1 MDDNAQAIGKAP
13 WAAMTPALLA
23 ELDVGLAI
31 KDASGDRYVH
41 ASDTLTRLLGR
52 SASDLL
58 AHTDADLFGKDVAAG
73 LRATDAAALA
83 SGSSHTGE
91 YRLLLEPDQPRRDFK
106 VISTPVADVTGPGA
120 AQVCHLWTDV
130 TVMRQHEAKVAIALV
145 QLEQQQL
152 ANEALSLEASEERL
166 RLNAGGL
173 YQQTQFDDQLRREV
187 DLSTREHR
195 EFSLVSVAIDPPSE
209 AELRLGPSARARL
222 LGELSQL
229 LRNNT
234 RAMDAACRLS
244 EERFAILLSGVGL
257 ATAHSRVETL
267 RRQCATQIV
276 VLDGQDFGF
285 TISMGVAS
293 FPHTAHTQDQLLE
306 SSEMALESARRKGGN
321 RISLASIRF
330 EAQV

>member
-23 ELDVGLAI
+23 ELDVGLAV
-31 KDASGDRYVH
+31 KKVTGDRYVH

-58 AHTDADLFGKDVAAG
+58 AYSDAELFGKDVAAA

-91 YRLLLEPDQPRRDFK
+91 YRLLLEPGQPRRDFK
-106 VISTPVADVTGPGA
+106 VISTPVADATGSLA
-120 AQVCHLWTDV
+120 AHVCHLWTDV
-130 TVMRQHEAKVAIALV
+130 TVMRQREARLSMALV

-152 ANEALSLEASEERL
+152 ANEALSHEASEARL

-173 YQQTQFDDQLRREV
+173 YQRTQFDDQLRREV

-195 EFSLVSVAIDPPSE
+195 EFSLVSIAIDPPAE
-209 AELRLGPSARARL
+209 AELRLGPSARDRL

-244 EERFAILLSGVGL
+244 EDRFAILLSGVGL
-257 ATAHSRVETL
+257 ATAHTRVENL

-293 FPHTAHTQDQLLE
+293 FPHTAHTQDELLE
-306 SSEMALESARRKGGN
+306 ASEMALESARRKGGN
-321 RISLASIRF
+321 RVSLASIRF
-330 EAQV
+330 EAEA

>member
-31 KDASGDRYVH
+31 KDTSGDRYVH
-41 ASDTLTRLLGR
+41 ASDTLIQLLGR

-58 AHTDADLFGKDVAAG
+58 AHSDAELFGKDVAAA

-91 YRLLLEPDQPRRDFK
+91 YRLLLDPAQPRRDFR
-106 VISTPVADVTGPGA
+106 VISTPVANATGSTA
-120 AQVCHLWTDV
+120 AQVCHLWTDI
-130 TVMRQHEAKVAIALV
+130 TTMRQREARLSMALV

-152 ANEALSLEASEERL
+152 ANEALSQETGEVRL

-173 YQQTQFDDQLRREV
+173 YQRSQFDDQLRREV

-195 EFSLVSVAIDPPSE
+195 EFSLVSIAIDPPSE
-209 AELRLGPSARARL
+209 VELRLGPSARARL

-234 RAMDAACRLS
+234 RGMDAACRLS
-244 EERFAILLSGVGL
+244 EDRFAILLSGVGL

-321 RISLASIRF
+321 RVSLASIRF
-330 EAQV
+330 EAQA

>member
-13 WAAMTPALLA
+13 WAARTPALLA
-23 ELDVGLAI
+23 ELDVGLAV
-31 KDASGDRYVH
+31 KEVTGDRYVH

-58 AHTDADLFGKDVAAG
+58 AYSDAELFGKDVAAA

-91 YRLLLEPDQPRRDFK
+91 YRLLLEPGQPRRDFK
-106 VISTPVADVTGPGA
+106 VISTPVADATGSLA
-120 AQVCHLWTDV
+120 AHVCHLWTDV
-130 TVMRQHEAKVAIALV
+130 TVMRQREARLSMALV

-152 ANEALSLEASEERL
+152 ANEALSHEASEARL

-173 YQQTQFDDQLRREV
+173 YQRTQFDDQLRREV

-195 EFSLVSVAIDPPSE
+195 EFSLVSIAIDPPAE
-209 AELRLGPSARARL
+209 AELRLGPSARDRL

-244 EERFAILLSGVGL
+244 EDRFAILLSGVGL
-257 ATAHSRVETL
+257 ATAHTRVENL

-293 FPHTAHTQDQLLE
+293 FPHTAHTQDELLE
-306 SSEMALESARRKGGN
+306 ASEMALESARRKGGN
-321 RISLASIRF
+321 RVSLASIRF
-330 EAQV
+330 EAEA

>member
-23 ELDVGLAI
+23 ELDVGLAV
-31 KDASGDRYVH
+31 KEVTGDRYVH

-58 AHTDADLFGKDVAAG
+58 AYSDAELFGKDVAAA

-91 YRLLLEPDQPRRDFK
+91 YRLLLEPGQPRRDFK
-106 VISTPVADVTGPGA
+106 VISTPVADATGSLA
-120 AQVCHLWTDV
+120 AHVCHLWTDV
-130 TVMRQHEAKVAIALV
+130 TVMRQREARLSMALV

-152 ANEALSLEASEERL
+152 ANEALSHEASEARL

-173 YQQTQFDDQLRREV
+173 YQRTQFDDQLRREV

-195 EFSLVSVAIDPPSE
+195 EFSLVSIAIDPPAE

-244 EERFAILLSGVGL
+244 EDRFAILLSGVGL
-257 ATAHSRVETL
+257 ATAHTRVENL

-293 FPHTAHTQDQLLE
+293 FPHTAHTQDELLE
-306 SSEMALESARRKGGN
+306 ASEMALESARRKGGN
-321 RISLASIRF
+321 RVSLASIRF
-330 EAQV
+330 EAEA

>member
-1 MDDNAQAIGKAP
+1 MNENSRADGKHP
-13 WAAMTPALLA
+13 WDGMASALLA
-23 ELDVGLAI
+23 ELGVGLAV
-31 KDASGDRYVH
+31 KEVTGERYSH
-41 ASDTLTRLLGR
+41 ASDTLIRLLGR

-58 AHTDADLFGKDVAAG
+58 ERSDVELFGKDVAAA
-73 LRATDAAALA
+73 LRATDAAAVA
-83 SGSSHTGE
+83 SGSSHIGE
-91 YRLLLEPDQPRRDFK
+91 YRLLLDPALPRRDFK
-106 VISTPVADVTGPGA
+106 VVSTPVADATGSLV

-130 TVMRQHEAKVAIALV
+130 TVMRQREATLAMALV

-152 ANEALSLEASEERL
+152 ANEALSLEASEERV

-173 YQQTQFDDQLRREV
+173 YQRSQFDDQLRREV

-195 EFSLVSVAIDPPSE
+195 EFSLVSIAIDPPSE

-244 EERFAILLSGVGL
+244 EDRFAILLSGVGL
-257 ATAHSRVETL
+257 ATAHTRVENL

-276 VLDGQDFGF
+276 VFDGQDFGF

-306 SSEMALESARRKGGN
+306 ASEMALQSAWRKGGN
-321 RISLASIRF
+321 RVSLASIRF
-330 EAQV
+330 EAEA

>member
-41 ASDTLTRLLGR
+41 ASDSLTRLLGR

-58 AHTDADLFGKDVAAG
+58 AHSDADLFGKDVAAG

-91 YRLLLEPDQPRRDFK
+91 YRLLLEPGQPRRDFK
-106 VISTPVADVTGPGA
+106 VISTPVVDATGSPA

-130 TVMRQHEAKVAIALV
+130 TVMRQGEAKLAMALV

-173 YQQTQFDDQLRREV
+173 YQRSQFEDQLRREV

-195 EFSLVSVAIDPPSE
+195 EFSLVSIAIDPPSE
-209 AELRLGPSARARL
+209 VELRLGPSARARL

-244 EERFAILLSGVGL
+244 EDRFAILLSGVGL

-321 RISLASIRF
+321 RVSLASIRF
-330 EAQV
+330 EAEA

>member
-1 MDDNAQAIGKAP
+1 MNENAQSNGKNSWDGMAL
-13 WAAMTPALLA
+13 ALLA
-23 ELDVGLAI
+23 DLDVGVAV
-31 KDASGDRYVH
+31 KGSASERYVH
-41 ASDTLTRLLGR
+41 ASDALTRLLGR
-52 SASDLL
+52 STSELLGQSD
-58 AHTDADLFGKDVAAG
+58 AELFGNDVAAA

-83 SGSSHTGE
+83 SGCAHTGE
-91 YRLLLEPDQPRRDFK
+91 YRLLLEPGQPRRDFK
-106 VISTPVADVTGPGA
+106 VISTPWVDATDSPATH
-120 AQVCHLWTDV
+120 VCHLWTDV
-130 TVMRQHEAKVAIALV
+130 TVMRQREAKLAMALV

-152 ANEALSLEASEERL
+152 SNEALSQEASESRL

-173 YQQTQFDDQLRREV
+173 YQRTQFDDQLRREV

-195 EFSLVSVAIDPPSE
+195 EFSLVSIAIDPPAE
-209 AELRLGPSARARL
+209 AELRLGPSARDRL

-229 LRNNT
+229 LRTNT
-234 RAMDAACRLS
+234 RPMDAACRLS

-257 ATAHSRVETL
+257 ATAHSRVESL

-306 SSEMALESARRKGGN
+306 ASEMALESARRKGGN
-321 RISLASIRF
+321 RVSLASIRF
-330 EAQV
+330 EAEA

>member
-31 KDASGDRYVH
+31 KDASGDRYVY

-58 AHTDADLFGKDVAAG
+58 AHSDVDLFGKDVAAG

-91 YRLLLEPDQPRRDFK
+91 YRLLLEPGQPRRDFK
-106 VISTPVADVTGPGA
+106 VISTPVDDATGSTA
-120 AQVCHLWTDV
+120 AHVCHLWTDI
-130 TVMRQHEAKVAIALV
+130 TAMRQREARLSMALV

-152 ANEALSLEASEERL
+152 ANESLSQEASEVRL

-173 YQQTQFDDQLRREV
+173 YQRSQFDDQLRREV

-195 EFSLVSVAIDPPSE
+195 EFSLVSIAIDPPSE

-244 EERFAILLSGVGL
+244 EDRFAILLSGVGL

-293 FPHTAHTQDQLLE
+293 FPHTAHTKDQLLE
-306 SSEMALESARRKGGN
+306 SSEMALESALRKGGN
-321 RISLASIRF
+321 RVSLASIRF
-330 EAQV
+330 EAEA

>member
-23 ELDVGLAI
+23 ELDVGLAV
-31 KDASGDRYVH
+31 KEVTGDRYVH

-58 AHTDADLFGKDVAAG
+58 AYSDAELFGKDVAAA

-91 YRLLLEPDQPRRDFK
+91 YRLLLEPGQPRRDFK
-106 VISTPVADVTGPGA
+106 VISTPVADATGSLA
-120 AQVCHLWTDV
+120 AHVCHLWTDV
-130 TVMRQHEAKVAIALV
+130 TVMRQREARLSMALV

-152 ANEALSLEASEERL
+152 ANEALSHEASEARL

-173 YQQTQFDDQLRREV
+173 YQRTQFDDQLRREV

-195 EFSLVSVAIDPPSE
+195 EFSLVSIAIDPPAE
-209 AELRLGPSARARL
+209 AELRLGPSARDRL

-244 EERFAILLSGVGL
+244 EDRFAILLSGVGL
-257 ATAHSRVETL
+257 ATAHTRVENL

-293 FPHTAHTQDQLLE
+293 FPHTAHTQDELLE
-306 SSEMALESARRKGGN
+306 ASEMALESARRKGGN
-321 RISLASIRF
+321 RVSLASIRF
-330 EAQV
+330 EAEA

>member
-1 MDDNAQAIGKAP
+1 MNENAQESAKNP
-13 WAAMTPALLA
+13 WDGMASALLA
-23 ELDVGLAI
+23 DLEVGMAV
-31 KDASGDRYVH
+31 KESSGERYVH
-41 ASDTLTRLLGR
+41 ASDALTRLLGR
-52 SASDLL
+52 SASDLMGQSD
-58 AHTDADLFGKDVAAG
+58 TELFGKDVAAA

-83 SGSSHTGE
+83 SGRAHTGE
-91 YRLLLEPDQPRRDFK
+91 YRLCLEPGQPRRDFK
-106 VISTPVADVTGPGA
+106 VVSTPLAAALGSADGHL
-120 AQVCHLWTDV
+120 CHLWTDV
-130 TVMRQHEAKVAIALV
+130 TVMRQREAKLAMALV

-173 YQQTQFDDQLRREV
+173 YQRSQFEDQLRREV

-195 EFSLVSVAIDPPSE
+195 EFSLVSIAIDPPGE

-234 RAMDAACRLS
+234 RPMDAACRLS
-244 EERFAILLSGVGL
+244 EDRFAILLSGVGL
-257 ATAHSRVETL
+257 ATAHARVETL

-276 VLDGQDFGF
+276 VFDGHDFGF
-285 TISMGVAS
+285 TTSMGVAS

-306 SSEMALESARRKGGN
+306 SSEMALQSAWRKGGN
-321 RISLASIRF
+321 RVSLATIRF
-330 EAQV
+330 EAQA